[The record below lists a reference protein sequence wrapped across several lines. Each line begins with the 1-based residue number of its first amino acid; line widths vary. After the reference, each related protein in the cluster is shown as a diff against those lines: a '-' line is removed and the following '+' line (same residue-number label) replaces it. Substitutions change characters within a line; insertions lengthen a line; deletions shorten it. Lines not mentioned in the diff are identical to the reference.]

1 MNSNKWITVSP
12 INMIYNNI
20 KKRLLKGALFIGSN
34 FMADMQDNAAQ
45 IAGLL
50 QPLHGL
56 FIPSFAAY

>member
-1 MNSNKWITVSP
+1 
-12 INMIYNNI
+12 MIYNNI